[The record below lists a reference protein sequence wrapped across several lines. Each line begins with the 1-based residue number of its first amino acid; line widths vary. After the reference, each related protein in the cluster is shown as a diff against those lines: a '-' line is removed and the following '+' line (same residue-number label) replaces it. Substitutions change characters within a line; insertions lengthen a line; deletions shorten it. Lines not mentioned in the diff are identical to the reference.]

1 MQASTAAVSE
11 LRLRAA
17 LFDEATHKT
26 QQLRKRTSEFVD
38 SMWQSLE

>member
-1 MQASTAAVSE
+1 M
-11 LRLRAA
+11 RMRAA

-26 QQLRKRTSEFVD
+26 QALRKRTSQFVD